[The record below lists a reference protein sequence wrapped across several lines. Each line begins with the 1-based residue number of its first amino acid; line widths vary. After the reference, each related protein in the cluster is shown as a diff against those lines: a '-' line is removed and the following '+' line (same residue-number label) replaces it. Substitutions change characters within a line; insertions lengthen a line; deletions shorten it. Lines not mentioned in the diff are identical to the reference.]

1 MKKKKE
7 CRHKSPPQ
15 TGVSRR
21 EFLSAAGVGT
31 LGVAA
36 AGTLVGTERV
46 IAEPAA
52 NLIEPT
58 ELVPITLRINARE
71 HKLLVEPRWS
81 LLFVLREKLGMTA
94 AKPGC
99 ERGEC
104 GSCTVLMGEQPRYS
118 CMTLALEA
126 AHTEI
131 TTLEGLMDG
140 EDLGPVQEAFV
151 ECDGYQC
158 GYCTPGQVMSVE
170 GLLRTNPDPST
181 EEIRLGVSG
190 NLCRCGAYPNIF
202 KAAKRAGEIKRTGGE
217 S

>member
-7 CRHKSPPQ
+7 NKHGSPPAA
-15 TGVSRR
+15 GVSRR
-21 EFLSAAGVGT
+21 DFISAAGVGT
-31 LGVAA
+31 LGVAT
-36 AGTLVGTERV
+36 AGALVDGGTA

-52 NLIEPT
+52 DLIEPT
-58 ELVPITLRINARE
+58 QLVPITLHINERE

-81 LLFVLREKLGMTA
+81 LLYVLREKLGLTG

-104 GSCTVLMGEQPRYS
+104 GSCTVLMGNQTRYS

-126 AHTEI
+126 AHAEI

-140 EDLGPVQEAFV
+140 ENLGAVQEAFV

-158 GYCTPGQVMSVE
+158 GYCTPGQVVSVE
-170 GLLRTNPDPST
+170 GMLRANPDPSLD
-181 EEIRLGVSG
+181 EIRLGVSG

>member
-1 MKKKKE
+1 MKKKE
-7 CRHKSPPQ
+7 CKRKSPLE

-21 EFLSAAGVGT
+21 DFLSAAGAGT

-36 AGTLVGTERV
+36 AGTLVGSETA

-52 NLIEPT
+52 DIIQPT
-58 ELVPITLRINARE
+58 ELVPITLHINERE

-81 LLFVLREKLGMTA
+81 LLFVLREKLGMTG

-104 GSCTVLMGEQPRYS
+104 GSCTVLMGDQTRYS

-126 AHTEI
+126 THAEI
-131 TTLEGLMDG
+131 TTLEGLMEG
-140 EDLGPVQEAFV
+140 EDLGAVQEAFV

-158 GYCTPGQVMSVE
+158 GYCTPGQVVAVE
-170 GLLRTNPDPST
+170 GMLRANPDPSI

-190 NLCRCGAYPNIF
+190 NLCRCGAYSNIF
-202 KAAKRAGEIKRTGGE
+202 KAAKRAGEIKRAGGE

>member
-1 MKKKKE
+1 MKKKE
-7 CRHKSPPQ
+7 CKRKSPPE

-21 EFLSAAGVGT
+21 DFLSAAGAGT

-36 AGTLVGTERV
+36 AGTLVGGETA

-52 NLIEPT
+52 DLIEPT
-58 ELVPITLRINARE
+58 QLVPITLHINERE
-71 HKLLVEPRWS
+71 HSLLVEPRWS
-81 LLFVLREKLGMTA
+81 LLYVLREKLGLTG

-104 GSCTVLMGEQPRYS
+104 GSCTVLMGDQTRYS

-126 AHTEI
+126 AHAEI
-131 TTLEGLMDG
+131 TTLEGLMHG
-140 EDLGPVQEAFV
+140 ENLGAVQQAFV
-151 ECDGYQC
+151 ECDGFQC
-158 GYCTPGQVMSVE
+158 GYCTPGQVVSVE
-170 GLLRTNPDPST
+170 GMLRANPDPSI

>member
-1 MKKKKE
+1 MKKKEYK
-7 CRHKSPPQ
+7 RKSPPE

-21 EFLSAAGVGT
+21 DFLSAAGAGT

-36 AGTLVGTERV
+36 AGTLVGNETA

-52 NLIEPT
+52 DLIEAT
-58 ELVPITLRINARE
+58 QLVPITLNINERE
-71 HKLLVEPRWS
+71 HHLLVEPRWS

-104 GSCTVLMGEQPRYS
+104 GSCTVLMGNQTRYS

-126 AHTEI
+126 THAEI

-140 EDLGPVQEAFV
+140 EDLGAVQEAFV

-158 GYCTPGQVMSVE
+158 GYCTSGQVISVE
-170 GLLRTNPDPST
+170 ALLRANPEPSL

-190 NLCRCGAYPNIF
+190 NLCRCGTYPNIF
-202 KAAKRAGEIKRTGGE
+202 KAAKRAGEIKRAGGE